1 MTFTLTLGG
10 LWGPTPFLAA
20 VPWPESP
27 GVTDLAHQGPPPL
40 ARLPQGS
47 GCSDD
52 LGGKGRGSSALPDR
66 LSETGAHPR
75 LRQEARASGFGP
87 DTSRAPPLTSSG
99 LTCLSPET
107 QEPPHPPRFP
117 GTHAAM
123 AQPETGPATSSG
135 RIRARAGLWAGW
147 ESRGFRLP
155 ASGLEVSRELGSG
168 PVVPGEV
175 KGRRLGVGAALLPRC
190 SAEVAAAPAAQGVA
204 GTTPDSRGPP
214 AVRAPPGPRSPR
226 RRVGEAWPQ
235 RRATG

>member
-1 MTFTLTLGG
+1 MTFTLALGG

-20 VPWPESP
+20 VPWSEFP
-27 GVTDLAHQGPPPL
+27 GVTDLTHQGPPPL

-47 GCSDD
+47 GCSPDD
-52 LGGKGRGSSALPDR
+52 LGGKSRGSSALPDR
-66 LSETGAHPR
+66 LPETGAHPR
-75 LRQEARASGFGP
+75 LRQEARDSGFGP

-107 QEPPHPPRFP
+107 QAPPHPPRFP
-117 GTHAAM
+117 GTHTAM

-155 ASGLEVSRELGSG
+155 ASGLEVSRELGSE
-168 PVVPGEV
+168 PFVPGEV
-175 KGRRLGVGAALLPRC
+175 KGRRLGVAAALLPRC
-190 SAEVAAAPAAQGVA
+190 SAEVATAPAAQGVA
-204 GTTPDSRGPP
+204 GTTP
-214 AVRAPPGPRSPR
+214 AVRALPGPRAPR